1 VIVAAALSW
10 YVARSGGLV
19 AWLTCAASVGWG
31 LTLSSRLVRKRG
43 APAWLLASH
52 RFLGL
57 LSVIFV
63 GVHLVGLWLD
73 TYVPFGPAEL
83 FIPFRTHY
91 KPLAVAWGIVAL
103 YLLVAVEVSSLLMR
117 RIPRKWWHR
126 IHLSSLLLLVLAT
139 VHGFTAGTDRSN
151 ALARWVALVISSSL
165 IFIATFR
172 VLADRK
178 AQRADRS
185 AAIAAARARQGSE
198 PAGPAG
204 PSEPAAL
211 PEPAGRRQPAA
222 RAERAGT
229 STGPG

>member
-1 VIVAAALSW
+1 MIAASLSW

-19 AWLTCAASVGWG
+19 AWLTCAAAVGWG

-57 LSVIFV
+57 LSVVFV
-63 GVHLVGLWLD
+63 GVHLVGLYLD
-73 TYVPFGPAEL
+73 KYVPFGPAEL
-83 FIPFRTHY
+83 FIPFRATY
-91 KPLAVAWGIVAL
+91 KPLAVAWGIVAF
-103 YLLVAVEVSSLLMR
+103 YLLLAVEVSSLLMR
-117 RIPRKWWHR
+117 RIPKKWWHR

-151 ALARWVALVISSSL
+151 VLARWVALVISAAL

-185 AAIAAARARQGSE
+185 AAIAAARARQNAVAGE
-198 PAGPAG
+198 PATATEPEVARAPVDQEAETAPAG
-204 PSEPAAL
+204 A
-211 PEPAGRRQPAA
+211 
-222 RAERAGT
+222 
-229 STGPG
+229 GPGPD